1 MAAIT
6 YPWVRIYYGSM
17 GMFMAA
23 ITVPTGLPMAAITYP
38 WVRIYY
44 GSMGMFM
51 AAITVPTGLPMAAIT
66 YPWVS
71 YGDHNWSS
79 RICYG
84 WDRLLRDRTQS
95 VSTFHQLCIL
105 FLPPNLV
112 TITYFRD
119 NSVLSGYL
127 AKLLYSWWQ
136 TSIWNVPIWIIY
148 IEY

>member
-1 MAAIT
+1 
-6 YPWVRIYYGSM
+6 M

-71 YGDHNWSS
+71 YGDHN
-79 RICYG
+79 
-84 WDRLLRDRTQS
+84 
-95 VSTFHQLCIL
+95 
-105 FLPPNLV
+105 
-112 TITYFRD
+112 
-119 NSVLSGYL
+119 
-127 AKLLYSWWQ
+127 
-136 TSIWNVPIWIIY
+136 
-148 IEY
+148 